1 MACRGRDSPEL
12 GGPTGKFCLNH
23 RRREAVGSRPLLIGG
38 VRGEAINHTCNLL
51 APALVGVVIN
61 FFTRFAAALLVPAAT
76 PAAWPIEAACLVRV
90 HRQYLTDGAETTTIN
105 FDNAGEVDTGTVEVV
120 GDGVSS
126 TTKGEKEGDDSDSDA
141 PLAESIPPT

>member
-1 MACRGRDSPEL
+1 MARHGRDSPEL
-12 GGPTGKFCLNH
+12 GGLTGKFGLNH
-23 RRREAVGSRPLLIGG
+23 LHREAVGSNPLIVGG
-38 VRGEAINHTCNLL
+38 VRGETIDHACNLL
-51 APALVGVVIN
+51 APMLVGVVID
-61 FFTRFAAALLVPAAT
+61 FFTHFATALLVPAAT
-76 PAAWPIEAACLVRV
+76 PAAWPIEVACLVRV